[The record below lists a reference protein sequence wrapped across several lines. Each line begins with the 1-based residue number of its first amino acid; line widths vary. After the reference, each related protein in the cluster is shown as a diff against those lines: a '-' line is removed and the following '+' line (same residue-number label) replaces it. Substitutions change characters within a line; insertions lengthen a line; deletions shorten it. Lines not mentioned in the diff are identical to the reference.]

1 MSEKLF
7 FSQWNPSSAAPFIK
21 QREGLR
27 LKAYQCSAHKWT
39 VGYGHTR
46 GVHEGMT
53 IDLKTADKYL
63 LDDIQNVVEELALY
77 VTAKVTQGQF
87 IALVSLAFNVGVPA
101 VARSHT
107 LQYLNDGQLE
117 KAKAGFLT
125 FNKVNGVPNTGLT
138 NRRRLEV
145 ALMRIR
151 YQF

>member
-7 FSQWNPSSAAPFIK
+7 FSQWNPTTAAPFLK
-21 QREGLR
+21 EKEGLR
-27 LKAYQCSAHKWT
+27 LKAYKDCANVWT
-39 VGYGHTR
+39 IGYGHTR

-63 LDDIQNVVEELALY
+63 LDDIQNVVEELSPY

-107 LQYLNDGQLE
+107 LKYLNAGQLA
-117 KAKAGFLT
+117 KAKSGFLT
-125 FNKVNGVPNTGLT
+125 FNKSGGKVNNGLV
-138 NRRRLEV
+138 NRRRAEV
-145 ALMRIR
+145 ALM
-151 YQF
+151 

>member
-1 MSEKLF
+1 MNNEKLP
-7 FSQWNPSSAAPFIK
+7 FSQRNPAVAVPFVK
-21 QREGLR
+21 GKEGLR
-27 LKAYQCSAHKWT
+27 LKAYKCSANRWT
-39 VGYGHTR
+39 IGYGHTR
-46 GVHEGMT
+46 GVHVGMT

-63 LDDIQNVVEELALY
+63 LDDIQNVVEELAPY

-107 LQYLNDGQLE
+107 LQYLNDGKIE

-138 NRRRLEV
+138 NRRRSEV
-145 ALMRIR
+145 ALM
-151 YQF
+151 

>member
-1 MSEKLF
+1 MNEEKLN

-27 LKAYQCSAHKWT
+27 LKAYQCSAQKWT
-39 VGYGHTR
+39 IGYGHTR
-46 GVHEGMT
+46 GVHERMT

-63 LDDIQNVVEELALY
+63 LDDIQNVVEELAPY

-101 VARSHT
+101 VARSRT
-107 LQYLNDGQLE
+107 LQYLNAGQLE

-145 ALMRIR
+145 ALM
-151 YQF
+151 

>member
-1 MSEKLF
+1 MNEEKLN
-7 FSQWNPSSAAPFIK
+7 FSQWNPTVAVPFVK
-21 QREGLR
+21 EKEGLR
-27 LKAYQCSAHKWT
+27 LKAYKCSANRWT
-39 VGYGHTR
+39 IGYGHTR

-53 IDLKTADKYL
+53 IDLQTAERFL
-63 LDDIQNVVEELALY
+63 LDDIQSVVEELTPHVKTP
-77 VTAKVTQGQF
+77 VTEGQF

-138 NRRRLEV
+138 NRRRAEV
-145 ALMRIR
+145 ALM
-151 YQF
+151 